1 VRELF
6 SSYLKSDQSEG
17 RASAKPGRAPASEVS
32 EPRIQELDGF
42 RAMAVL
48 MILIHHLCY
57 GWPLDAAAFSWMPH
71 SLVFA
76 IAHGWLG
83 VDLFFIL
90 SGFLISGIL
99 LDSRESGH
107 YFRNFYIRRTL
118 RIVPLYFTCILVMYF
133 AYPGAG
139 TYFLLAV
146 MFLANFFYPF
156 GAFPPHGASVFWS
169 LAIEEHFYLLWPLL
183 VRLLNRTTLFVL
195 TLIIVFGTP
204 ILRGICAY
212 RGMDPELE
220 IYIYSFFRFDG
231 LALGAILALWVR
243 SPYYSRV
250 SAWKLAGV
258 LVGLSLAVTVI
269 GWPYGIMGTRTVAS
283 SALRYTQA
291 QLMFAGAIA
300 LALAYR
306 GSGITGILRSRPAR
320 FVADVSY
327 CIYLIHLAMGDAYYF
342 VLQSIDVNDV
352 GAFGAVGAL
361 AVRSV
366 VIGTLTFGVAVI
378 SKRFLEDPFLRL
390 KRYFH
395 NPRKRAVMDPSG
407 LMHEPTLSEA
417 DLARHVLDRK
427 VG

>member
-1 VRELF
+1 MR
-6 SSYLKSDQSEG
+6 
-17 RASAKPGRAPASEVS
+17 
-32 EPRIQELDGF
+32 RIPLLDGWRAVAIAMVLVHHIVQGFYATQDSYAADVTRYGAFGVDIFFGLSGLLITRLLLEEWNATGSF
-42 RAMAVL
+42 RLRQFYVRRAFR
-48 MILIHHLCY
+48 IL
-57 GWPLDAAAFSWMPH
+57 PPV
-71 SLVFA
+71 LVFLA
-76 IAHGWLG
+76 VYTAAGMWKSTTEAVSSL
-83 VDLFFIL
+83 LFFRNYVPSRL
-90 SGFLISGIL
+90 TGFGT
-99 LDSRESGH
+99 GH
-107 YFRNFYIRRTL
+107 L
-118 RIVPLYFTCILVMYF
+118 
-133 AYPGAG
+133 
-139 TYFLLAV
+139 
-146 MFLANFFYPF
+146 
-156 GAFPPHGASVFWS
+156 WS